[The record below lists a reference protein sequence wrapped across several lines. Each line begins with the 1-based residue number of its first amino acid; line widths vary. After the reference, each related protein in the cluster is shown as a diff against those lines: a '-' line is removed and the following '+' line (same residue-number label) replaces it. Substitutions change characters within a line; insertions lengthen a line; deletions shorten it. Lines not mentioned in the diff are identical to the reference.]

1 MRKEDFY
8 DASSSQKQ
16 RLKIGDK
23 VRFLNNV
30 GGGVVKAFHG
40 KDQVFVEDENGF
52 EVPMLITECVVI
64 GESDRRMANKEPEPY
79 VPPVKPVVAPK
90 DNAGDRIRSSVG
102 ISVGNG
108 LTDVRGN
115 TGNNKDKGGNSITKV
130 VHVSEYAFIE
140 TPKGE
145 RLNLTLAFLP
155 VEPQSF
161 MQSPFESYLIN
172 ESNYYLYFNYMSCK
186 NNSWTS
192 RFHGLIEPDTK
203 IFLEEFEKSTIN
215 DLEHVCFQMIAFK
228 EGRTFSLKNT
238 LSVELRLDT
247 VKFYKLHCFTKND
260 FFDEDALIF
269 PLVMN
274 DIPEKQMLV
283 TAIDIQEAMY
293 DRKKDERRAPQPA
306 VKITKPENKIIEVDL
321 HINQLLETTSGMDN
335 TAILNYQMLKFHEV
349 MKANSGKRGQKI
361 VFIHGKG
368 EGVLRTALEKEL
380 KTTYKNLCRF
390 QDASFREYG
399 FGATMITMHNY

>member
-8 DASSSQKQ
+8 DASFTQKK
-16 RLKIGDK
+16 RLNVGDR
-23 VRFLNNV
+23 VRFLNSV

-52 EVPMLITECVVI
+52 EVPVLIAECVVV
-64 GESDRRMANKEPEPY
+64 GESDRRMENKEPEPY
-79 VPPVKPVVAPK
+79 VPPVKPVVASK
-90 DNAGDRIRSSVG
+90 DNAGDRIKSGVS
-102 ISVGNG
+102 ISVGDGFTNVKENVG
-108 LTDVRGN
+108 S
-115 TGNNKDKGGNSITKV
+115 NKAGYDKKEV
-130 VHVSEYAFIE
+130 VKTPEYTFTE

-172 ESNYYLYFNYMSCK
+172 ESNYYMYFNYMSCK

-203 IFLEEFEKSTIN
+203 IFLEEFEKSAIN
-215 DLEHVCFQMIAFK
+215 DLEHICFQMIAFK

-247 VKFYKLHCFTKND
+247 VKFYKLHCFTKNA

-274 DIPEKQMLV
+274 DIPEKQMLIS
-283 TAIDIQEAMY
+283 AIDIQEAMY
-293 DRKKDERRAPQPA
+293 ERKKDERRAPQPA
-306 VKITKPENKIIEVDL
+306 VKNPTPANNIIEIDL
-321 HINQLLETTSGMDN
+321 HINQLVETTSGMNNAD
-335 TAILNYQMLKFHEV
+335 ILNCQISKFHEV
-349 MKANSGKRGQKI
+349 MKANSGKKGQKI

-380 KTTYKNLCRF
+380 KTVYKNQCRF

-399 FGATMITMHNY
+399 FGATMVTF